1 MEGGSLFNTG
11 FFGSSFYWWMG
22 QIADD
27 STWRNNELS
36 SKYPD
41 RNTPLGWG
49 KRYRVRIIGVH
60 DKEEETIPSDQLPWA
75 NIMYPVT
82 AGGGQAGSH
91 QSANLRQGMFVFGFY
106 MDGQDMQVP
115 VIMGVLGNNSK
126 TLLKTK
132 IGNDD
137 SNFSGTSGVAQGQQ
151 DKRGTEKEP
160 IPDNE
165 KVIKKPKP
173 KTIADEESTID
184 SGAEL
189 NRFGLPTGRASN
201 NNELADL
208 SDAKLEIERIKSA
221 PALLKKEKIKKFFG
235 IDIEDEIDE
244 ITQSMEDNF
253 IKNKVVT
260 ARKRRVAEANKPGSP
275 AQTGATIES
284 VDCLQLLTAETQKKE
299 DKYQE
304 KTVLVIPEDTVG
316 SAIKA
321 MQTISENLAKK
332 TEKYLSSFSDYAD
345 AVSGPPNLDT
355 LTKFKKDSACAMS
368 KYMKIILDKM
378 MEYTSKTL
386 NEEISEA
393 ISDMPSCM
401 RYQMGDMMDLGNEK
415 LLQKYNE
422 ITDGMCGLLE
432 SILDDQINIP
442 DLTEQAERNAVNVGI
457 TTEISVVDP
466 ETGNLI
472 KQNVLIE
479 EEVSHPS
486 VPICSAETIIG
497 QAISNVRV
505 GITSINSQILDGTNV
520 YLKDIKSELE
530 RLDDS
535 FTERVQ
541 TNTDDG
547 KVLEITDE
555 EVLDEVRGGT
565 LYKTALKVGTLFR
578 SSTNPSRNPAGPVGF
593 TTAETTGQGL
603 TVDITVSTGGLA
615 GFGNAGGATD
625 FEFLSQGTGYTNQN
639 AVNCN
644 GGSGTGMKVN
654 LVTSAG
660 EITTMFVHT
669 TGTGYKKGDELTV
682 QAGNF
687 DAQFALTAVEGKID
701 DGGIV
706 ISDGGNGYLE
716 GDVYTVLG
724 GSDDGTFLII
734 SVSDIGDGVATN
746 TAAPKKLSNSGFN
759 LNNLVG
765 NVTSAL
771 NFENITAN
779 VFPFEMPPNPAVSD
793 FYTLANGGEG
803 QPDFELPNFA
813 ELPKQI
819 NEGVEIA
826 AKEIIPFAEPT
837 LKKTIDLAQRT
848 TTTTTSGSTSTTTTQ
863 TSTSNNVATGAVSF
877 DTATSETTADTS
889 SSTPTGGSSGG
900 SSGGGGGGY

>member
-1 MEGGSLFNTG
+1 MMEGGSLFNTG

-27 STWRNNELS
+27 STWRDNELS

-41 RNTPLGWG
+41 RDTPLGWG

-126 TLLKTK
+126 TPLNTK
-132 IGNDD
+132 IGNDE
-137 SNFSGTSGVAQGQQ
+137 SNFSGTSGVAQGQE
-151 DKRGTEKEP
+151 DKQGTEKEP

-165 KVIKKPKP
+165 KVIKKPKS
-173 KTIADEESTID
+173 KSDAKEESILD
-184 SGAEL
+184 SGVDL
-189 NRFGLPTGRASN
+189 NKFGLPFNLPSN
-201 NNELADL
+201 PNQLADL
-208 SDAKLEIERIKSA
+208 NDAKSEIERIKSA
-221 PALLKKEKIKKFFG
+221 PELTKKFFNV
-235 IDIEDEIDE
+235 ENVDE

-253 IKNKVVT
+253 IQNKVVT
-260 ARKRRVAEANKPGSP
+260 SMRRRVAGANKPGSP
-275 AQTGATIES
+275 SQAGATIES
-284 VDCLQLLTAETQKKE
+284 VDCLQMQTAETQKRE

-304 KTVLVIPEDTVG
+304 KTVLVVPDDTVG
-316 SAIKA
+316 SAVKA

-345 AVSGPPNLDT
+345 AVSGGPNINT
-355 LTKFKKDSACAMS
+355 LTKLKKDSACAMS

-401 RYQMGDMMDLGNEK
+401 RYQMGDMMDIGNEK
-415 LLQKYNE
+415 LLEKYNE
-422 ITDGMCGLLE
+422 ITNGMCGLLE
-432 SILDDQINIP
+432 SILEEQIDVNS
-442 DLTEQAERNAVNVGI
+442 LQKQAEENAAKVGI
-457 TTEISVVDP
+457 TTEQTVVDP
-466 ETGNLI
+466 ETGRLI
-472 KQNVLIE
+472 QRSILIE
-479 EEVSHPS
+479 EDVSHPN
-486 VPICSAETIIG
+486 VPICSAESIIG
-497 QAISNVRV
+497 QAISNVKV

-530 RLDDS
+530 RLDGDLV
-535 FTERVQ
+535 ERVQ
-541 TNTDDG
+541 TNTDAG

-565 LYKTALKVGTLFR
+565 LYKTTSRVGTIFKN
-578 SSTNPSRNPAGPVGF
+578 STDPSRSPNPPVGF

-603 TVDITVSTGGLA
+603 TVDITVSLGGLA

-669 TGTGYKKGDELTV
+669 TGTGYKKDEELTV

-687 DAQFALTAVEGKID
+687 DAKFTLTAVEGKID
-701 DGGIV
+701 DGAIK
-706 ISDGGNGYLE
+706 INEGGNGYVV

-724 GSDDGTFLII
+724 GSGDGTFMII
-734 SVSDIGDGVATN
+734 SISDIGDKVATN
-746 TAAPKKLSNSGFN
+746 TSSPKKLSNSGFN
-759 LNNLVG
+759 LSNLVG

-779 VFPFEMPPNPAVSD
+779 VFPFELPPNPAVSD

-813 ELPKQI
+813 QLPKQI
-819 NEGVEIA
+819 NEGSKIA
-826 AKEIIPFAEPT
+826 AKEVIPFAEPT
-837 LKKTIDLAQRT
+837 LKKTIDLVNRT
-848 TTTTTSGSTSTTTTQ
+848 TNIASSSVPTEAGQ
-863 TSTSNNVATGAVSF
+863 TSITNNVATGAVSF
-877 DTATSETTADTS
+877 DASSSETAADTS
-889 SSTPTGGSSGG
+889 SSTPTSGSSGG
-900 SSGGGGGGY
+900 SSGGGGGGGGY